1 MINTHEKLM
10 VALVDKH
17 ISREQLLDKLQQHG
31 YMGEELKMS
40 DLLCAFGRT
49 DYYINGKRHW
59 AEDREISEQEYFEIL
74 ADELNINF
82 IGR

>member
-40 DLLCAFGRT
+40 DLLYAFGRI
-49 DYYINGKRHW
+49 DYYTNGAQHW
-59 AEDREISEQEYFEIL
+59 DEDREITEQEYFKML
-74 ADELNINF
+74 SDELNINF

>member
-31 YMGEELKMS
+31 YMGDMLTMS
-40 DLLCAFGRT
+40 DLLYAVGRT
-49 DYYINGKRHW
+49 DYYINGAQHWDEKRSIT
-59 AEDREISEQEYFEIL
+59 EDEYFGML
-74 ADELNINF
+74 ADELNLNLDL
-82 IGR
+82 